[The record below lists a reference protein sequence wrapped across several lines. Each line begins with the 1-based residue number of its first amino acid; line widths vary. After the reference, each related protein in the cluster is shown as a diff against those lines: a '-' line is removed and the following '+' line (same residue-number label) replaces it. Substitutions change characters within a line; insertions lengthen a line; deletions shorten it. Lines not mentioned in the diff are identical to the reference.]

1 MVGLPAPVDSAA
13 LQAANW
19 SGTTVPPN
27 PANLAWGMAVARV
40 GAGVIGTAALPGDVV
55 TLKLAPST
63 TINHVALVLALDPA
77 IAGVVP
83 GLWALGAGRWAVGAG
98 RWAVGGNQ
106 ASGTCVCVSHFNAAE
121 VADVRRPG

>member
-1 MVGLPAPVDSAA
+1 MVGLPTPVDSAA

-98 RWAVGGNQ
+98 R
-106 ASGTCVCVSHFNAAE
+106 
-121 VADVRRPG
+121 